1 MAEYVYGIVEGTGA
15 APAGAGIA
23 GAPVSLIAGGG
34 AAALVSELPDPEL
47 RFGREEL
54 IAHARVLTDAIT
66 HGTVLPMRFG
76 VVMNGMDEVRDRV
89 LSAHAAELT
98 EQLHRFAGKVEINIR
113 ATYEEETLMRE
124 IVRENPDIAGL
135 RESLKSRPDDATYYE
150 RIRLGELVSEAIE
163 RKREADARDVVE
175 VLSQVATAAEVASPA
190 HERIAL
196 SAAFLLDRDRLPE
209 FDEVLEAF
217 AEGQAGRLRF
227 KYTGP
232 LAPHSFVELGGVK

>member
-1 MAEYVYGIVEGTGA
+1 
-15 APAGAGIA
+15 
-23 GAPVSLIAGGG
+23 
-34 AAALVSELPDPEL
+34 
-47 RFGREEL
+47 
-54 IAHARVLTDAIT
+54 VLTDAIA

-76 VVMNGMDEVRDRV
+76 VVMDGAAEVRDRV
-89 LSAHAAELT
+89 LNAHAAELK

-113 ATYEEETLMRE
+113 ATYDEETLTRE
-124 IVRENPDIAGL
+124 VVRENPDIASL
-135 RESLKSRPDDATYYE
+135 RESLQGRPDDATYYE

-163 RKREADARDVVE
+163 RKREADARHAVE
-175 VLSQVATAAEVASPA
+175 VLSYLAAGVEVAPPA

-196 SAAFLLDRDRLPE
+196 SASFLLDRDRLRV

-232 LAPHSFVELGGVK
+232 LAPHSFVELAGGK